1 MGSARTMTEIPI
13 MYPLLSDLVGRLGG
27 QGSFCGLGVSSLG
40 FRVQGLGLAGWLAG
54 WQAG

>member
-1 MGSARTMTEIPI
+1 MTQILL
-13 MYPLLSDLVGRLGG
+13 MYPMLSDLVGRLGV
-27 QGSFCGLGVSSLG
+27 QGSFGGLGVSSLG